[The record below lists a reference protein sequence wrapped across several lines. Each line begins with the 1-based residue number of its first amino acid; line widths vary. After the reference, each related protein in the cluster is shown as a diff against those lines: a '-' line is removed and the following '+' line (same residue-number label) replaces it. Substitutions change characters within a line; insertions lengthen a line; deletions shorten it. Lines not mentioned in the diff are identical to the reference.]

1 MHKAK
6 KKFSSGITLEA
17 YEPALKRFMG
27 WLK

>member
-6 KKFSSGITLEA
+6 KKFSSGITRDA

-27 WLK
+27 LLK